1 MYLAYTATPQA
12 NLLIPRIAELS
23 PDFCEL
29 INPGPGYCGGSV
41 FFGDNINRYV
51 MHIDD
56 QDAEADASTITPS
69 LERALSAF
77 FVSAAIR
84 HIRAPHEKHTMLIH
98 TDLRIDAHDQ
108 TRDAVLDLLEQ
119 WQMRIDAAV
128 PDQTTQDL
136 MTQFHESYREFQN
149 TIHDI
154 PSFEEVS
161 GKLQVELLS
170 ADVHVVNSLQ
180 QSVGAAE
187 SGFRSENNI
196 VIGGNMLGRGVT
208 IENLAIT
215 YITRMARNTSNA
227 DTMEQRA
234 RWFGYKEGYLDLCRI
249 WMTDRLRD
257 IYEGLLRHED
267 DFLMSL
273 ERHIRQHIPIA
284 EWPRFFDLDRGLRL
298 TRTEVARGERFDL
311 RDWTI
316 MQPMIPSPANDT
328 AIARNRQAIDNFVH
342 AISRQPE
349 PLVIGNVEHQIYR
362 NVPLDQAEEML
373 VSRIQEGKPWEK
385 EYVSEYLLRLQFGR
399 ILDNI
404 DVVLM
409 RANDDTTYRTPNRKT
424 GRINPMQGRNRS
436 PGEPNYYPGDR
447 EIHGDRPQLQIHRY
461 RYGEGGPKTCSLSL
475 YLPSE
480 DDRFNLEYIVGGED
494 T

>member
-1 MYLAYTATPQA
+1 LAYTATPQA

-23 PDFCEL
+23 PNFFEL

-41 FFGDNINRYV
+41 FFGDNIDRYV
-51 MHIDD
+51 MHIDE
-56 QDAEADASTITPS
+56 QDAEQADGRAITPS

-98 TDLRIDAHDQ
+98 TDLRMDAHAQ
-108 TRDAVLDLLEQ
+108 TRDAVLDLLDQ
-119 WQMRIDAAV
+119 WQMRINTVV

-136 MTQFHESYREFQN
+136 MAKFQESYREFQN
-149 TIHDI
+149 TVRDI
-154 PSFEEVS
+154 PSLEAVM
-161 GKLQVELLS
+161 GRLQIELLS

-180 QSVGAAE
+180 QSVGTAE
-187 SGFRSENNI
+187 SGFRLENNI

-249 WMTDRLRD
+249 WMTDRLRAT
-257 IYEGLLRHED
+257 YEGLLRHED
-267 DFLMSL
+267 DFWMSL
-273 ERHIRQHIPIA
+273 ERHMRQGIPIA

-298 TRTEVARGERFDL
+298 TRTEVARGEQFDL

-316 MQPMIPSPANDT
+316 MRPIIPSPANNPVIT
-328 AIARNRQAIDNFVH
+328 GNLEAIDNFIE
-342 AISRQPE
+342 AAGRQPE
-349 PLVIGNVEHQIYR
+349 PMVIGNVEHQIYK
-362 NVPLDQAEEML
+362 NVPLDQVIEML
-373 VSRIQEGKPWEK
+373 VSRIQEGKPWER
-385 EYVSEYLLRLQFGR
+385 EYVSEYLLRLQFGH

-409 RANDDTTYRTPNRKT
+409 RANDDTTHRNPNKDT
-424 GRINPMQGRNRS
+424 GRINPMQGRNRN

-447 EIHGDRPQLQIHRY
+447 GIHGDRPQLQIHRY
-461 RYGEGGPKTCSLSL
+461 RYGKGGPKTCSLSL
-475 YLPSE
+475 YLPPE
-480 DDRFNLEYIVGGED
+480 DDRFNLSYIVGGED
-494 T
+494 I